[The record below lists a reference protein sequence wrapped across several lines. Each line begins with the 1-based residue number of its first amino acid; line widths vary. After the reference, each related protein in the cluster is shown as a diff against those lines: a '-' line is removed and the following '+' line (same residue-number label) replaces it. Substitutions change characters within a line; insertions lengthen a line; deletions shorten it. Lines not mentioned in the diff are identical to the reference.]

1 MDEVVEQWARFEVS
15 LDGPS
20 AGNSFVDVKL
30 SAEFSNGLERMRVD
44 GFYDGGGIYRI
55 RFMPT
60 KLGPWS
66 YVTESTVD
74 ELSGCSGSFT
84 CVQPRA
90 DRHGPVRVRD
100 TFHFAYADGTPYY
113 PFGTTCYAWAHQ
125 GDALEKQTLETLKTV
140 GFNKMRMC
148 VFPKDYIFNKNEPV
162 HYPFEKGSDG
172 EWDFTR
178 YDVDFFRHLERRVE
192 QLGDLGIEADLILFH
207 PYDRWGFATMPHA
220 CDYAY
225 LRYVVARLSA
235 YANVWWSMANE
246 YDFMLRDKPMEV
258 WDRFFDIVCSGDPY
272 GHLCSIHNGRYEHS
286 YRPHK

>member
-44 GFYDGGGIYRI
+44 GFYDGGGVYRI

-100 TFHFAYADGTPYY
+100 TFHFAYADGTPVIDDECEYESNIKRNWGNITARELVHRFWISVCYGGYAGHGETYEHPEDVLWWSKGGVLHGLSASRIAFLRRIVEQGPRGVEPLLGDFPWDRTPAGGCGDYRLIY
-113 PFGTTCYAWAHQ
+113 PF
-125 GDALEKQTLETLKTV
+125 
-140 GFNKMRMC
+140 
-148 VFPKDYIFNKNEPV
+148 
-162 HYPFEKGSDG
+162 
-172 EWDFTR
+172 
-178 YDVDFFRHLERRVE
+178 
-192 QLGDLGIEADLILFH
+192 
-207 PYDRWGFATMPHA
+207 
-220 CDYAY
+220 
-225 LRYVVARLSA
+225 
-235 YANVWWSMANE
+235 
-246 YDFMLRDKPMEV
+246 
-258 WDRFFDIVCSGDPY
+258 
-272 GHLCSIHNGRYEHS
+272 
-286 YRPHK
+286 